1 MSKIRDK
8 KVIVIND
15 DLTIQKSILIINL
28 INKNLGGI

>member
-1 MSKIRDK
+1 MSQIRGKKII
-8 KVIVIND
+8 IVND